1 MTNEYLRNLQIGN
14 FPMSHEKDLN
24 PSGTLTWPP
33 LVPGTLIKR
42 YKRFLADVRLED
54 GREVSAVRP
63 RHVSSYSVDPE
74 FKTDDGE
81 PLRVVAWRYR

>member
-1 MTNEYLRNLQIGN
+1 MACEYCQGEHWNLA
-14 FPMSHEKDLN
+14 SKL
-24 PSGTLTWPP
+24 PSPGCP
-33 LVPGTLIKR
+33 LV
-42 YKRFLADVRLED
+42 ARLED